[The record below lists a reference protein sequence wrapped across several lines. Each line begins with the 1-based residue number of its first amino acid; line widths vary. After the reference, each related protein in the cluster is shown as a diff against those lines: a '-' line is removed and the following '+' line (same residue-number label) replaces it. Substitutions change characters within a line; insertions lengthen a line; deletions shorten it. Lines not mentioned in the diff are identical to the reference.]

1 MKTKLIVAGIQRE
14 YPNFFGMSIEETKAL
29 NEEIERR
36 MKENRLVWA
45 SFYLHGKLEEII
57 GYDLCVV
64 VNESELDLEE
74 YPVYH
79 TSTRLV
85 KHCLLKD
92 EGRFEVEVK
101 GINEKCVGYLWK
113 EVSEDESK
121 PGVYHRASQRGYICL
136 ERDKESVEQAHQVYL
151 ERSLRI

>member
-1 MKTKLIVAGIQRE
+1 MKKKLIVAGKQLDCSN
-14 YPNFFGMSIEETKAL
+14 YFGMSIEESKAL
-29 NEEIERR
+29 DEKLDREI
-36 MKENRLVWA
+36 KEGRYFWN
-45 SFYLHGKLEEII
+45 SFYLHGELEYIV

-64 VNESELDLEE
+64 VNESDLDLEE

-92 EGRFEVEVK
+92 EGKFEVEVK

-113 EVSEDESK
+113 EVSEDESRS
-121 PGVYHRASQRGYICL
+121 GIYRYASQRGYICL
-136 ERDKESVEQAHQVYL
+136 ESDKEAVKQAHQVYL
-151 ERSLRI
+151 ERALRI

>member
-1 MKTKLIVAGIQRE
+1 MKTKLVIAGIQINS
-14 YPNFFGMSIEETKAL
+14 PNFFGMSIEESEAL
-29 NEEIERR
+29 NEEIDQRT
-36 MKENRLVWA
+36 KEGRYIWNG
-45 SFYLHGKLEEII
+45 FYLHGKLEEII

-64 VNESELDLEE
+64 VNESDLDLEE

-101 GINEKCVGYLWK
+101 GINEKCVGYFWK
-113 EVSEDESK
+113 EISEDEDR
-121 PGVYHRASQRGYICL
+121 PGIYTRATQRGYICL
-136 ERDKESVEQAHQVYL
+136 KSDKEAIDQAIKIY
-151 ERSLRI
+151 SIKPYRI